1 VDALDTDP
9 DAPGRP
15 DDPPRDPPREDAAH
29 AVTALYRAHAVS
41 MIRIALLMLGDRAAA
56 EDVVQEAFLGL
67 FRRWHSLNDPG
78 KAEAYVRSSVF
89 NGCRD
94 AAKRQASRNR
104 GESVAG
110 CLDLA
115 EPMSAETAV
124 LISEERRR
132 ILAGLR
138 SLPGRQRE
146 ALVCRY
152 YLELSEEETASAMGV
167 SRGTVKSTTSR
178 AIAALGRTLR
188 EGLC

>member
-1 VDALDTDP
+1 VDALDAGS

-15 DDPPRDPPREDAAH
+15 YDPPREDAAQ
-29 AVTALYRAHAVS
+29 AVTTLYQAHAVS
-41 MIRIALLMLGDRAAA
+41 MIRIALLMLGDRSAA
-56 EDVVQEAFLGL
+56 EDVVQDAFLGL
-67 FRRWHSLNDPG
+67 FRRWHGLDDTG
-78 KAEAYVRSSVF
+78 KAQAYIRSAVL

-94 AAKRQASRNR
+94 AVKRRERRARR
-104 GESVAG
+104 DLVAAFDLREPPSVEA
-110 CLDLA
+110 A
-115 EPMSAETAV
+115 A
-124 LISEERRR
+124 LISEDRRR

-138 SLPGRQRE
+138 LLPGRQRE

-178 AIAALGRTLR
+178 AVAALGRMLR

>member
-1 VDALDTDP
+1 MGTLEAGS

-15 DDPPRDPPREDAAH
+15 YGARREDAAS
-29 AVTALYRAHAVS
+29 AVSALYQAHAVS

-56 EDVVQEAFLGL
+56 EDVVQEAFFGL
-67 FRRWHSLNDPG
+67 FRRWHGLNDTR
-78 KAEAYVRSSVF
+78 KAEAYIRSAVL

-94 AAKRQASRNR
+94 AVKRRDRRTRRDLA
-104 GESVAG
+104 ATA
-110 CLDLA
+110 LDLG
-115 EPMSAETAV
+115 ELPSAEATA
-124 LISEERRR
+124 LISEDRRR

-138 SLPGRQRE
+138 RLPPRQRE
-146 ALVCRY
+146 ALVFRY

-178 AIAALGRTLR
+178 AIAALGRMLR

>member
-1 VDALDTDP
+1 VDTLDTGS
-9 DAPGRP
+9 ATPGRQFR
-15 DDPPRDPPREDAAH
+15 PPRADAAN
-29 AVTALYRAHAVS
+29 AVTALYQAHAVS

-56 EDVVQEAFLGL
+56 EDVVQDAFLGV
-67 FRRWHSLNDPG
+67 FRRWHGVNDPG
-78 KAEAYVRSSVF
+78 KAEAYIRSAVL

-94 AAKRQASRNR
+94 AVKRRDRRNR
-104 GESVAG
+104 RDLLAGFDLGE
-110 CLDLA
+110 L
-115 EPMSAETAV
+115 PSAEAV
-124 LISEERRR
+124 ALISEDRRR

-138 SLPGRQRE
+138 LLPGRQRE

-178 AIAALGRTLR
+178 AIAALGRMLR